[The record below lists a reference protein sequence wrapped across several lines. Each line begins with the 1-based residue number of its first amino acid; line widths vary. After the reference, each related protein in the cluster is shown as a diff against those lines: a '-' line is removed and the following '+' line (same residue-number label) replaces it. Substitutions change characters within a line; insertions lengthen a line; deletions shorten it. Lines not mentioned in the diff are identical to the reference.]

1 MARWR
6 GNAKRNMGSRGGAG
20 KRAAGGGPLPNLELP
35 QPGETAMSQVEQ
47 TVQGYYG
54 GRPLLQRI
62 DAALR
67 AAGID
72 PEKVG
77 HRDLWPYDQL
87 HGRGITATREHAEH
101 AGIRP
106 GLHVLDLGCG
116 VGGASRYLAAECGC
130 RVTAIDLTP
139 AFVETARTLNQR
151 CGLADRI
158 ELHQASA
165 LALPFP
171 AAAFDHVWCHNV
183 TMNIGDK
190 TGLAR
195 EVVRVLKSGG
205 RFSCE
210 ETVQGPAGAPVFPL
224 PWATD
229 ASSSFLVTP
238 AAMRAALEAGG
249 LRIIEQTDIT
259 AAGIAFM
266 RDVAARTARG
276 EGPAAMNQVV
286 MGDDFPVRFRNARDG
301 TADGRL
307 LNQFILAEKP

>member
-1 MARWR
+1 
-6 GNAKRNMGSRGGAG
+6 
-20 KRAAGGGPLPNLELP
+20 
-35 QPGETAMSQVEQ
+35 MSQVEQ

-54 GRPLLQRI
+54 SRPVLARI

-67 AAGID
+67 AAGKD

-87 HGRGITATREHAEH
+87 HGRGLLATREHAVR

-116 VGGASRYLAAECGC
+116 IGGSSRYLAAESGC

-139 AFVETARTLNQR
+139 EFVETARALNRR

-158 ELHQASA
+158 EVRQASA
-165 LALPFP
+165 LALPLP
-171 AAAFDHVWCHNV
+171 DAAFDHVWCHNV

-195 EVVRVLKSGG
+195 EVVRVLKPGG

-210 ETVQGPAGAPVFPL
+210 ETAQGPAGPPTFPL

-229 ASSSFLVTP
+229 ESSSFLVPP

-249 LRIIEQTDIT
+249 LAILEQTDIT
-259 AAGIAFM
+259 AAGIAFA
-266 RDVAARTARG
+266 RDATERVARG
-276 EGPAAMNQVV
+276 ELPAPMNQVV
-286 MGDDFPVRFRNARDG
+286 NADDYSIRLRNTQAG
-301 TADGRL
+301 AADGRL
-307 LNQFILAEKP
+307 VNQFILAQKPA